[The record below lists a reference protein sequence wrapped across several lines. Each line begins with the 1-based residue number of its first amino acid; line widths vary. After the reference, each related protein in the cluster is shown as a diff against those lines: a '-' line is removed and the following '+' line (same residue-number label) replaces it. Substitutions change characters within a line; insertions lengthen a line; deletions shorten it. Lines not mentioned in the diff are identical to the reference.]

1 MGDRPMRQVWL
12 TAGHELRTTLGRKAF
27 WLTTFL
33 LPAMVVLLVY
43 LPEAFA
49 GGGDGG
55 LPIPDPAAKLQPI
68 GYVDPAA
75 LLQTKPSGLPTGL
88 AREYESEAAA
98 KAELLS
104 GGIDRYYLIPQDYV
118 ESGRLTVIQAR
129 YQPLRAVEST
139 NLITYLVNTGITG
152 SEATARLLADPVA
165 GLDARSLDPAGPA
178 ASQDPGAG
186 YFIPYLLMFVLYVA
200 LAMTSGFMLQSVS
213 REKENR
219 TAEVL
224 LSTVRPRDLMLG
236 KIAGLSVV
244 GLLQVA
250 VWLAVIF
257 GALLSKGS
265 ILSMDLSISAE
276 LALRV
281 IPWTIAYFLLGYV
294 MYSSL
299 YAMLGVLAPT
309 ARDAN
314 QFVFIAI
321 IPLIVPLL
329 FLTAFAE
336 KPDGTLSLVLSLFP
350 LTSPVAMVARMG
362 STSVAWWQLAAGV
375 AGLAVFAYLFVLA
388 AGRLFRADNL
398 LSTRALT
405 WSRLGGAL
413 KVRPGR
419 ATTARRHG
427 DVTVGPV
434 TSAGERDRGH
444 RTAATERRRRTLML
458 GLVAAVMVFFGVREY
473 LRGDPSGL
481 AIAVAGAVIAA
492 AAYYRYRR
500 RH

>member
-1 MGDRPMRQVWL
+1 MRTVWL
-12 TAGHELRTTLGRKAF
+12 TARHELRTTLGRKAF

-33 LPAMVVLLVY
+33 LPALVVLLVF
-43 LPEAFA
+43 LPNVFA
-49 GGGDGG
+49 GGTDAGVT
-55 LPIPDPAAKLQPI
+55 IPDLVEDPQII
-68 GYVDPAA
+68 GYVDPAG
-75 LLQTKPSGLPTGL
+75 LLHTTPSEVPAGVV
-88 AREYESEAAA
+88 RKYDSEAAA
-98 KAELLS
+98 KAELSS
-104 GGIDRYYLIPQDYV
+104 GAIDRYYLIPHDYV
-118 ESGRLTVIQAR
+118 ESGRLTAVQVR

-139 NLITYLVNTGITG
+139 ELITYVINTGITG
-152 SEATARLLADPVA
+152 NEAMAGLLLNPVA
-165 GLDARSLDPAGPA
+165 ALESRSVDPEGPTR
-178 ASQDPGAG
+178 SQDPGAN
-186 YFIPYLLMFVLYVA
+186 YFLPYLLMFVLYVA

-236 KIAGLSVV
+236 KIAGLSTV
-244 GLLQVA
+244 GLLQVV

-257 GALLSKGS
+257 SVLLSRGS
-265 ILSMDLSISAE
+265 ILGMDLSISAE

-281 IPWTIAYFLLGYV
+281 IPWTIVYFLLGYV

-321 IPLIVPLL
+321 VPLVVPLL

-336 KPDGTLSLVLSLFP
+336 RPDGVLSTVLSLFP

-362 STSVAWWQLAAGV
+362 SVPVPWWQLTACA
-375 AGLAVFAYLFVLA
+375 AGLAVFAYFFVLL

-405 WSRLGGAL
+405 WSRLGGVL
-413 KVRPGR
+413 KLRSATARLARRRGDPAAKEAAADGGEQDREPNAAGR
-419 ATTARRHG
+419 A
-427 DVTVGPV
+427 
-434 TSAGERDRGH
+434 SKQ
-444 RTAATERRRRTLML
+444 RTLML
-458 GLVAAVMVFFGVREY
+458 GLIAVVMLFLGIREY
-473 LRGDPSGL
+473 LQGDSSGL
-481 AIAVAGAVIAA
+481 AIAVAGVVIGA

-500 RH
+500 GR